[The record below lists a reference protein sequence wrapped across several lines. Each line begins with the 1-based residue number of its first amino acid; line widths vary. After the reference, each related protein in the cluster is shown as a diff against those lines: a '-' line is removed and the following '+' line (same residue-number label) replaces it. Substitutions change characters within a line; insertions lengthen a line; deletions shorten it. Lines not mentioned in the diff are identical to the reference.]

1 MKSLRFFA
9 ASTIVLF
16 IVFGIWYATTRV
28 ANWHDREEWASM
40 ALLCFAV
47 FNSCLLYKAAKE

>member
-1 MKSLRFFA
+1 MKTLRFFA

-16 IVFGIWYATTRV
+16 IVFGIWYAKTRV
-28 ANWHDREEWASM
+28 TNWHDWHEWASM

-47 FNSCLLYKAAKE
+47 LNSCLLYKAAK